1 MKLFFAMMLA
11 TLFSAALAVET
22 RYSFCALTSEGS
34 VARSGAVEESVDA
47 GKILSFSYGDKEVL
61 AYSYEVRLGCLR
73 RCPGLLCIEMIV
85 ARA

>member
-47 GKILSFSYGDKEVL
+47 GKILSFSYGNKEVL
-61 AYSYEVRLGCLR
+61 AYSYEVSYVFLR
-73 RCPGLLCIEMIV
+73 HFSGLLCIEMIV
-85 ARA
+85 ACA